1 MSAGCQLVVSAR
13 SRWPGGAAG
22 HGADHV
28 PLFCPQAAMEN
39 HLEQRLYQPQKLLED
54 LREMEAQRFHTA
66 MKYLLEDK
74 KDLLVGIF
82 GILGAGEVQGQLV
95 FVEFLN

>member
-1 MSAGCQLVVSAR
+1 
-13 SRWPGGAAG
+13 
-22 HGADHV
+22 
-28 PLFCPQAAMEN
+28 MEN